1 MLTVL
6 FLGAFTTKSPL
17 SIFIVNN
24 INNILHVALCG
35 NHFSAL
41 VERNATMRVPTLE
54 PRLNADA
61 LQQKMTEPAPR
72 FRAVED
78 ALSALGVSTT
88 VTLYLDRCQ
97 VDTPQPLVK
106 KVWDVVNKSRT
117 HIGKVVDFGAGD
129 ARFARYGTYDSYIG
143 YEIDPSRCSLNDLPG
158 HVEIVNAC
166 AFSEDLH
173 DADLCIGNPP
183 YVRNQDLPE
192 GWRQQAAVTVERR
205 TGVKVSGLAN
215 AWQYFFLLSLAS
227 TRDDGLVALV
237 IPYEWVSRPS
247 STALREYIRARGWGV
262 SVYRMHDKTFD
273 GVLTTS
279 SITVIDKAASKR
291 AWRYF
296 RENDDGSFSLM
307 KSASG
312 GRLKLLPYE
321 RTNGAK
327 VVAKR
332 GLSPGTQEYLT
343 LTEGE
348 RARCGLKRNID
359 VVPCVTSLRMID
371 DDTGAL
377 TEDIFQAK
385 FVAPGRK
392 CWLVRTDKSPS
403 ARLQRYLDSVP
414 EEGRQT
420 STCTG
425 RPIWWKFSM
434 PAAPSLLMATGFR
447 GSPKVM
453 TNVVGAIAVGG
464 VCGIYGASATKAKK
478 LAQALRRED
487 YDGRVVSHSN
497 GLLKLEINQINA
509 LLSSLADK

>member
-1 MLTVL
+1 
-6 FLGAFTTKSPL
+6 
-17 SIFIVNN
+17 
-24 INNILHVALCG
+24 
-35 NHFSAL
+35 
-41 VERNATMRVPTLE
+41 
-54 PRLNADA
+54 
-61 LQQKMTEPAPR
+61 MTELAPR
-72 FRAVED
+72 FRAAED
-78 ALSALGVSTT
+78 ALSALGVSTIA
-88 VTLYLDRCQ
+88 TLYLDRCQ

-106 KVWDVVNKSRT
+106 KVWDVIDKSRS

-129 ARFARYGTYDSYIG
+129 ARFARYGIYDSYVG
-143 YEIDPSRCSLNDLPG
+143 YEIDPSRCSLKDLPG
-158 HVEIVNAC
+158 HAEIVNAC
-166 AFSEDLH
+166 AFSEEIH

-192 GWRQQAAVTVERR
+192 GWRQQAAATVERR
-205 TGVKVSGLAN
+205 TGVKISGLAN

-237 IPYEWVSRPS
+237 VPYEWVSRPS
-247 STALREYIRARGWGV
+247 SATLREYIRAQGWGV

-279 SITVIDKAASKR
+279 SITVVDKAVDKVP
-291 AWRYF
+291 WRYF
-296 RENDDGSFSLM
+296 RENDDGSFSPM

-312 GRLKLLPYE
+312 GRLRLLPYE
-321 RTNGAK
+321 RNDGAK
-327 VVAKR
+327 IAAKR

-348 RARCGLKRNID
+348 RARCGLKRNVD
-359 VVPCVTSLRMID
+359 VVPCITSLRMIE

-377 TEDIFQAK
+377 TEATFLAE
-385 FVAPGRK
+385 FVASGRK
-392 CWLVRTDKSPS
+392 CWLVRTNRTPG

-414 EEGRQT
+414 EEGRQS

-434 PAAPSLLMATGFR
+434 PSVPALLMATGFR
-447 GSPKVM
+447 GRPKVM
-453 TNVVGAIAVGG
+453 INEIGAVAVGG
-464 VCGIYGASATKAKK
+464 VCGIHGASVKQAKK
-478 LAQALRRED
+478 IADALRSED

-509 LLSSLADK
+509 LLRSLTDK